1 MTCYHQPAL
10 RAVTQASNGRFWVIV
25 SAIIAP
31 QPMIPSNNTPPPC
44 ALPSYSFLSYLVMN
58 LINCCRKS
66 QNPTTSAISYSGSHI
81 LGVKFKDNLT
91 DYAMCSFNFECELHT
106 LWSLYIEKRGNGAFL
121 FIGNE
126 ERCTWNVQGDNKF
139 HVWNYKGH
147 QQLIE
152 SCGCKR
158 GMNAHKFVKS
168 NEWLS
173 KKNCKVISGYSRN
186 KKIPGYNNGQQLI
199 WSRGCKRVMS

>member
-1 MTCYHQPAL
+1 M
-10 RAVTQASNGRFWVIV
+10 S
-25 SAIIAP
+25 
-31 QPMIPSNNTPPPC
+31 
-44 ALPSYSFLSYLVMN
+44 
-58 LINCCRKS
+58 
-66 QNPTTSAISYSGSHI
+66 
-81 LGVKFKDNLT
+81 
-91 DYAMCSFNFECELHT
+91 
-106 LWSLYIEKRGNGAFL
+106 SLYIEKRGNGAFL

-152 SCGCKR
+152 SCGCKC

-186 KKIPGYNNGQQLI
+186 KKIHGYNNGQQLI

>member
-1 MTCYHQPAL
+1 
-10 RAVTQASNGRFWVIV
+10 
-25 SAIIAP
+25 
-31 QPMIPSNNTPPPC
+31 
-44 ALPSYSFLSYLVMN
+44 MN

-66 QNPTTSAISYSGSHI
+66 KNPTTSAISYSGSHI

-106 LWSLYIEKRGNGAFL
+106 LSSLYIERRGNGAFL
-121 FIGNE
+121 FVGNE
-126 ERCTWNVQGDNKF
+126 ERCTWNVQSDKKF

-173 KKNCKVISGYSRN
+173 KKIARSFQVILGTNHS
-186 KKIPGYNNGQQLI
+186 YNNGQQLI